1 MAENNRREEYELHQ
15 VRKSCAWTACPS
27 IYELK
32 KACFGGTC
40 PSIHADKE
48 DDNMYYVIGTVLSG
62 EKVEKLGLAGK
73 VGKGEVAMAVP
84 KSLLEGL

>member
-1 MAENNRREEYELHQ
+1 MAENNRREEYELHE
-15 VRKSCAWTACPS
+15 VRKASRCGWGA
-27 IYELK
+27 
-32 KACFGGTC
+32 C

-48 DDNMYYVIGTVLSG
+48 DDSMYYVVGTALS
-62 EKVEKLGLAGK
+62 EQKIKELGLAGK